1 MAYNDHFFVQIRP
14 KKVIFQSFYQYF
26 LRTTGLQHKLLKL
39 IESSNIFHWKSAKK
53 KETRCGLWEEIWVK
67 LDPMLWN
74 NKETGI
80 SIEVFHVLHEVY
92 I

>member
-1 MAYNDHFFVQIRP
+1 MICFCCYAKKLFFILSMAYNDHFFVQIRP

-53 KETRCGLWEEIWVK
+53 RK
-67 LDPMLWN
+67 L
-74 NKETGI
+74 GV
-80 SIEVFHVLHEVY
+80 VFGRKFGSN
-92 I
+92 